1 MSLLWKIKVLKK
13 RFLDTDCTDCTVDF
27 LPIKSRHIDFTERHS
42 ACGAEEPDTL

>member
-27 LPIKSRHIDFTERHS
+27 SSIKSRHIDFTNTPFRLWGGR
-42 ACGAEEPDTL
+42 A

>member
-13 RFLDTDCTDCTVDF
+13 RFLDTDCTVGF
-27 LPIKSRHIDFTERHS
+27 SPIKSRHIDFTERHS